1 MKSITLTAA
10 VFAVIS
16 LSGCQTI
23 GSSGSDALLSGIPA
37 DKIAPVVDADAS
49 ADGTVNAAGVSVD
62 VMSPAMSLAA
72 SQIRASGANPV
83 CGQFNMNSL
92 AYIAN
97 PAGSGMGIGLLKTI
111 ALGTIAGVASGGV
124 SALGIGSSFVEN
136 TVAGTVNQV
145 VFNSAKPVVDSIF
158 PAAESTDVAAD
169 LSSAAER
176 VGCPNPTSWLKD
188 LSLKDAQKLLTM
200 LSAEFTAVET
210 AKTVVKDVKG

>member
-1 MKSITLTAA
+1 MKSLTLTVAML
-10 VFAVIS
+10 AVIS
-16 LSGCQTI
+16 MSGCQTLG
-23 GSSGSDALLSGIPA
+23 GSSDALLSGIPA
-37 DKIAPVVDADAS
+37 EKIAPIVDATS
-49 ADGTVNAAGVSVD
+49 SVDGSVNVPGVSVD

-72 SQIRASGANPV
+72 SQIRASGSNPV

-111 ALGTIAGVASGGV
+111 AVGAIAGVASGGV

-145 VFNSAKPVVDSIF
+145 VFNAAKPVMDSVF
-158 PAAESTDVAAD
+158 PAAESTDMAAE

-188 LSLKDAQKLLTM
+188 LNLKDAQKLLTL
-200 LSAEFTAVET
+200 LSSEFTAIDT